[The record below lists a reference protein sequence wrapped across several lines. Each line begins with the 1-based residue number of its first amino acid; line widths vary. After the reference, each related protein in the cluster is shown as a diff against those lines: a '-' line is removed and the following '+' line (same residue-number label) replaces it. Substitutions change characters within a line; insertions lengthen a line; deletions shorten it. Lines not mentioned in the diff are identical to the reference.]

1 MTVRIRHIT
10 IDCADPYRLSL
21 FWSAV
26 TGYQEAPNDPNLP
39 THDQALILAP
49 DGSAGLLFIRVPEP
63 KSVKNRIHFDV
74 QPLDASRDEEVERVL
89 ALGASQVDDFRRP
102 DGTGWVTVAD
112 PEGNEFCIERSAT
125 ERAE

>member
-63 KSVKNRIHFDV
+63 KSVKNRVHFDV
-74 QPLDASRDEEVERVL
+74 QPLDATRDEEVERVL

-102 DGTGWVTVAD
+102 DGTGWVVVAD
-112 PEGNEFCIERSAT
+112 PEGNEFCIERSAA
-125 ERAE
+125 ERAA

>member
-112 PEGNEFCIERSAT
+112 PEGNEFCIERSAA

>member
-63 KSVKNRIHFDV
+63 KSVKNRVHFDV
-74 QPLDASRDEEVERVL
+74 QPLDATRDEELKRVL

-102 DGTGWVTVAD
+102 DGTGWVVVAD
-112 PEGNEFCIERSAT
+112 PEGNEFCIERSQG
-125 ERAE
+125 ERTA

>member
-74 QPLDASRDEEVERVL
+74 QPLDATRDEELERVL

-102 DGTGWVTVAD
+102 DGTGWVVVAD
-112 PEGNEFCIERSAT
+112 PEGNEFCIERSPA
-125 ERAE
+125 ERTG

>member
-63 KSVKNRIHFDV
+63 KSVKNRVHFDV
-74 QPLDASRDEEVERVL
+74 QPLDATRDEEVQRVL

-102 DGTGWVTVAD
+102 DGTGWVLVAD
-112 PEGNEFCIERSAT
+112 PEGNEFCIERSAA
-125 ERAE
+125 ERAA